1 MHFSEEIRNYE
12 VMTALPSKDIKTSR
26 EYFALSVL
34 KYSFP
39 DQFSNL
45 KKGEAPDLQ
54 DMEGSLG
61 VEVTWG
67 GSERDELIS
76 GESYKYSH
84 AKTEKDRE
92 RCLRIIRQ
100 NGGDRDEF
108 SISYPV
114 ETSDGDKSNVIN
126 AFLRKLKKTEGYREC
141 FKHLGLAIL
150 IDIPLFFFTDSKWG
164 DWLSECND
172 GKYDFVA
179 LLHWSGVDIYDF
191 IRKEYV
197 SFRISREDMNLLKKL
212 GRMATEGIIHDDDP
226 VWK

>member
-12 VMTALPSKDIKTSR
+12 VMTALPFKDIKTSR
-26 EYFALSVL
+26 EYFALGVL

-45 KKGEAPDLQ
+45 KKGKAPDLQ

-100 NGGDRDEF
+100 KNNTE
-108 SISYPV
+108 
-114 ETSDGDKSNVIN
+114 DKLPTDMFCLCGECIIE
-126 AFLRKLKKTEGYREC
+126 LRM
-141 FKHLGLAIL
+141 IL
-150 IDIPLFFFTDSKWG
+150 HR
-164 DWLSECND
+164 
-172 GKYDFVA
+172 FVQ
-179 LLHWSGVDIYDF
+179 
-191 IRKEYV
+191 IRQ
-197 SFRISREDMNLLKKL
+197 R
-212 GRMATEGIIHDDDP
+212 G
-226 VWK
+226 